1 MRAFLRCRHG
11 NRQRDCTADAPSRQL
26 GLPESLNAAIA
37 EEIVSDSDPFGLM
50 PSGSFFYASIFY
62 AS

>member
-11 NRQRDCTADAPSRQL
+11 NRQCDCTADASSRQF

-50 PSGSFFYASIFY
+50 PSGSFFYA
-62 AS
+62 